1 MRLLPC
7 GDRAWLVELP
17 DAETR
22 RRLDAALRAGT
33 LPGVTEHVPAATTVL
48 VRCEPGVRA
57 RVAEALRSLDLSAA
71 GTQAL
76 EGRDVEV
83 EVYYD
88 GPDLG
93 EVAEHLGIDVDEVV
107 TRHTGQYWTC
117 EFSGFTPGFCYL
129 SGEREDLEVPRRD
142 TPRTRIPAGS
152 VGLAGTM
159 SGIYPTA
166 SPGGWQLIGQTEARM
181 WDQGRERPALVGPG
195 DRVRFVAV
203 TR

>member
-22 RRLDAALRAGT
+22 RRLDAALRAT
-33 LPGVTEHVPAATTVL
+33 PCAGVTEHVPAATTVL
-48 VRCEPGVRA
+48 VRCETGQRT
-57 RVAEALRSLDLSAA
+57 RVAEALRSLDLTATATAA
-71 GTQAL
+71 LDGT
-76 EGRDVEV
+76 EV
-83 EVYYD
+83 EIEVHYD
-88 GPDLG
+88 GPDLA
-93 EVAEHLGIDVDEVV
+93 EVAERLGIDADEVV
-107 TRHTGQYWTC
+107 ARHTGQWWTC

-129 SGEREDLEVPRRD
+129 SGEHDDLEVPRRE

-159 SGIYPTA
+159 GGIYPTA
-166 SPGGWQLIGQTEARM
+166 SPGGWQLIGRTEATM

-195 DRVRFVAV
+195 DRVRFVAAG
-203 TR
+203 R